1 MSLHRHT
8 PTSLPRDIGRSLWR
22 HKGKSLIMFCVIV
35 CAVAVYT
42 ALAPRSYRSEGRLL
56 VRLGRE
62 NAVLDPTA
70 TSGASQ
76 TVSLPISREGE
87 VNSVLEMLRSRSLL
101 EEVVEAVGPGKIL
114 ASAEGQSNDSDASNA
129 TDTWL
134 LEPLADIGLYHR
146 SSPREKAIRAVQKKL
161 KVEVLSKSN
170 VVGVTFEAIK
180 PSLSQAVVQTTLD
193 RYVQHHIRSNRIPGA
208 QSFLQNKTLELRK
221 ALTECEQ
228 ELENLRNEYKL
239 TAVDERR
246 RIAEQI
252 VGRLEEEALTTA
264 AQLAATEADVKKR
277 GTLMKTLDSTI
288 VTTTTT
294 GDVAEAVDGMR
305 KQLFDLEAKQQELLS
320 KMTTDHPEVMA
331 ITFQVTNL
339 RQILNREL
347 ERRRSTVTH
356 GRNRTYEEVEM
367 AQLGQQPVIESL
379 RAKSKA
385 LQERSERSRSELAEV
400 NSAHRRITQLEREV
414 ALLDASYRRHY
425 EKLEQANTDYELETA
440 RMTNISVFQPA
451 TLEARPIRPSIV
463 QNLAVGLVLALL
475 GAVGLALYCDAAKPA
490 APRHPAD
497 PSSHRVS
504 DATTVAVNVESV
516 ESGIRHRLPR

>member
-1 MSLHRHT
+1 MSLYGNS
-8 PTSLPRDIGRSLWR
+8 PTSLPRDIVRSLWR
-22 HKGKSLIMFCVIV
+22 HRGKSLLVFCVIL

-42 ALAPRSYRSEGRLL
+42 AIAPRSYRSEGRLL

-87 VNSVLEMLRSRSLL
+87 VNSILEMLRSRSLL
-101 EEVVEAVGPGKIL
+101 EEVVDAMGPAKIL
-114 ASAEGQSNDSDASNA
+114 ANAASDPKDADVVNE
-129 TDTWL
+129 TNTGLVDR
-134 LEPLADIGLYHR
+134 LADIGLYHR
-146 SSPREKAIRAVQKKL
+146 TSQREKAIRAVQVML
-161 KVEVLSKSN
+161 KVQVLSKSN
-170 VVGVTFEAIK
+170 VVSVTFESSQ
-180 PSLSQAVVQTTLD
+180 PSLAQAVVQATLD
-193 RYVQHHIRSNRIPGA
+193 HYVQQHIRSNRIPGA
-208 QSFLQNKTLELRK
+208 QSFLRNKTNELRE

-228 ELENLRNEYKL
+228 ELENLRNEYNL

-252 VGRLEEEALTTA
+252 VRRLEEEAIMTTT
-264 AQLAATEADVKKR
+264 QLAATEADVKKR

-294 GDVAEAVDGMR
+294 GDVEEAVDGMR

-320 KMTTDHPEVMA
+320 KFAADHPVVIA
-331 ITFQVTNL
+331 IALQVHNL

-347 ERRRSTVTH
+347 ERQRSTVTH
-356 GRNRTYEEVEM
+356 GRNRTYEEVEI
-367 AQLGQQPVIESL
+367 AQLSQQPVIESQ
-379 RAKSKA
+379 RAKLKA
-385 LQERSERSRSELAEV
+385 LQEWFERSRGELAEV
-400 NSAHRRITQLEREV
+400 NTAHRRISQLEREV

-451 TLEARPIRPSIV
+451 TLETRPIRPSIV
-463 QNLAVGLVLALL
+463 QNLAIGLVLALL
-475 GAVGLALYCDAAKPA
+475 GSVGLALYCDAPKPSA
-490 APRHPAD
+490 ARHLAG
-497 PSSHRVS
+497 SSSPKVTDS
-504 DATTVAVNVESV
+504 TTLVANAESV
-516 ESGIRHRLPR
+516 ESSIRHRSSR